1 MMHGMSNREAA
12 FSVVG
17 AFLATLM
24 ASFLSYT
31 ILQEDNI
38 PMILASTGASAMLIF
53 ALPHSPVSQPW
64 NLVGGHLISAFVG
77 VSCLLLIESPLLS
90 SSAAIAVAMIL
101 MHSLRCMHP
110 PGGATAVTAAIGS
123 QQIES
128 LGYAF
133 MIVPVFLNAI
143 ILLSIAMAVATV
155 REKNPFY
162 QKATAIEHPGF

>member
-1 MMHGMSNREAA
+1 MCGMSNREAV

-17 AFLATLM
+17 AFSATLM

-31 ILQEDNI
+31 ILEEDHI

-64 NLVGGHLISAFVG
+64 NLVGGHLVSAFVG
-77 VSCLLLIESPLLS
+77 ISCLLLVESPLLS
-90 SSAAIAVAMIL
+90 SSIAIAVAMVL
-101 MHSLRCMHP
+101 MHTFRCMHP
-110 PGGATAVTAAIGS
+110 PGGATAVTAAIGTP
-123 QQIES
+123 QIET

-133 MIVPVFLNAI
+133 MVVPVFINAI
-143 ILLSIAMAVATV
+143 ILLSIAMAVGTI

-162 QKATAIEHPGF
+162 QDEVTEYPGF